1 MSVVELLVY
10 VWAAC
15 KYLVFTV
22 QGPGTPVSVSF
33 CCPGFSFLFFMNAS
47 LCLLFL
53 NFFHIWSYCARFFL
67 FLFFFF
73 ILRTEEFRF
82 PVHAWVCRYYRYVR
96 VFVNVHTMRFAILLH
111 RQAFMYIHVHV
122 LRGFQTYILLFSN
135 LFSSASFFFVFALLL
150 IVATALQCLST
161 YAFEKRHCHWVLCAR
176 LLYMYPHVLVV

>member
-67 FLFFFF
+67 FLFFSSCL
-73 ILRTEEFRF
+73 LRNF
-82 PVHAWVCRYYRYVR
+82 
-96 VFVNVHTMRFAILLH
+96 VFLCMHGFVDTIDMCVFLS
-111 RQAFMYIHVHV
+111 MYIQWDLQFCCIDKHLCTYMCMCSGGFRLIFCCFLIYSV
-122 LRGFQTYILLFSN
+122 LHLFF
-135 LFSSASFFFVFALLL
+135 LVFALLF

-161 YAFEKRHCHWVLCAR
+161 YAFKKRHCHWVLCAR